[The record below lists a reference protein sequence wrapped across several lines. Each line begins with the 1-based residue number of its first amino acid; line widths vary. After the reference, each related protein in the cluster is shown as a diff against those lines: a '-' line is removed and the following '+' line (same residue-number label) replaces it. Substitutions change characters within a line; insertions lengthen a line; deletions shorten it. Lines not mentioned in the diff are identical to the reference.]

1 DIMATEHLQQVQDLF
16 HAVLEREP
24 RDRSFFLD
32 EACSGNKSLLQ
43 EVESL
48 IVAHEE
54 EEHFIDSP
62 AYVATAEMLT
72 DGQEFKP
79 GQTLSHYEICS
90 VLGEGGMGKVYL
102 AEDKKLKRKV
112 ALKVLPTANSGD
124 EEARRRLLR
133 EAQAAAALDHPN
145 ICAIYEVDEESDRSY
160 IAMQYIEGETLE
172 ARISRLRFSLDDS
185 LNVAVQVADAL
196 AEAHAHNIIHRDIKP
211 ANIMLTGR
219 GQVKVLDFGLA
230 KTAST
235 NLVGPDE
242 AETRRVLTVPG
253 MILGTVPYMS
263 PEQLRG
269 ASVDVRSD
277 IFSFGVVLYEMLSG
291 RQAFARDSDAE
302 TIGAILHQQPDAEGR
317 YQTMEQVARELNA
330 AREGEFATGVPKE
343 IASGS
348 PRMTA
353 STHVVKA
360 RPTSSAEYMV
370 GEITRHRLSVS
381 FALAAVVLIATTIA
395 YFSYFANRAG
405 GDAIDS
411 VAVLPFVNVDNDP
424 NKDYLSEG
432 ISDSIINNLT
442 QLPSL
447 RVMSLNSVLRY
458 KGKQAEAQ
466 AVGRELQVG
475 AVLIGSFT
483 QHGDD
488 LSISTE
494 LVDVRDNHRLW
505 GDQYNRK
512 RSDIIAVQ
520 SEIAQQISEKLRLRL
535 TGAQQQ
541 QVAKHY
547 TENTKAYELYILG
560 NYYVRG
566 KGKEGFDKSIDFF
579 EQAIKIDQ
587 NYALAYAGL
596 SRAYYSLGMRGF
608 WLPKESRQ
616 KTEWAA
622 LKAVELDDSLAEAH
636 ASLGLVKEALSWDW
650 TGAEKEF
657 RRALELNPNSAFVL
671 GLYGTFLVHDGRPEE
686 AIPYMKRAKELDSTG
701 IAGAAYSYLHQR
713 QYDRA
718 IEMYVK
724 AKEGKPDRGN
734 FQLAEAYIGKGMYQE
749 AITEMQKVIARDK
762 EPERWDSYP
771 ILAYAYAAAGK
782 RDEALKILNEQ
793 NELAKKGY
801 ISPYNF
807 AIIYTGL
814 GDKDRAFEYLNKAYE
829 EHAPVLQ
836 HFPSRPMF
844 DPLHSDPRFA
854 DLVRR
859 MNLPPE
865 RFMKT

>member
-1 DIMATEHLQQVQDLF
+1 MATEHWQQVQDLF

-54 EEHFIDSP
+54 GEHFIDSP

-102 AEDKKLKRKV
+102 AEDRKLRRKV

-160 IAMQYIEGETLE
+160 IAMQYVEGETLE
-172 ARISRLRFSLDDS
+172 ARMARQRLSLDDS
-185 LNVAVQVADAL
+185 LNVAAQVADAL
-196 AEAHAHNIIHRDIKP
+196 GEAHAHNIIHRDIKP
-211 ANIMLTGR
+211 SNIMLTGR
-219 GQVKVLDFGLA
+219 GQAKVLDFGLA
-230 KTAST
+230 KIASAT
-235 NLVGPDE
+235 LIGSDE
-242 AETRRVLTVPG
+242 AETRHVVTAPG
-253 MILGTVPYMS
+253 VILGTVPYMS

-269 ASVDVRSD
+269 VPVDVRSD
-277 IFSFGVVLYEMLSG
+277 IFSFGVVVYEMLSG
-291 RQAFARDSDAE
+291 RQAFTRDSDAE
-302 TIGAILHQQPDAEGR
+302 TIGAILHQQPLELSSIDSGIPKALEGIVEKCLAKDAEQR
-317 YQTMEQVARELNA
+317 YQTMAQVARDLNA
-330 AREGEFATGVPKE
+330 ARDGELAALTTTE
-343 IASGS
+343 IASPS
-348 PRMTA
+348 SRQTA
-353 STHVVKA
+353 STHVVRA
-360 RPTSSAEYMV
+360 RPTSSAEYIV
-370 GEITRHRLSVS
+370 GEIKRHRLSAS
-381 FALAAVVLIATTIA
+381 FALAAVVLMATTIA
-395 YFSYFANRAG
+395 YFSYFARRAG
-405 GDAIDS
+405 SDAIDS

-424 NKDYLSEG
+424 NKEYLSEG

-447 RVMSLNSVLRY
+447 KVMSLNSVLRY
-458 KGKQAEAQ
+458 KGKQTDPQ
-466 AVGRELQVG
+466 AVGRELKVG
-475 AVLIGSFT
+475 AVLMGRLT

-488 LSISTE
+488 LSITTE

-505 GDQYNRK
+505 GEQYNRK
-512 RSDIIAVQ
+512 LSDIITVQ

-535 TGAQQQ
+535 TSAQQQ
-541 QVAKHY
+541 QVTKHY
-547 TENTKAYELYILG
+547 TENTRAYELCALG
-560 NYYVRG
+560 NYYFRPQT
-566 KGKEGFDKSIDFF
+566 KEGMQKSIDSF

-587 NYALAYAGL
+587 NYALAYARL
-596 SRAYYSLGMRGF
+596 AKAYFTLGMRGF
-608 WLPKESRQ
+608 WLPNESRQ
-616 KTEWAA
+616 KAEWAA

-636 ASLGLVKEALSWDW
+636 SILGLVKESFSWDW

-657 RRALELNPNSAFVL
+657 KRALELNPNSAFVL
-671 GLYGTFLVHDGRPEE
+671 GLYGTFLVHNGRPEE
-686 AIPYMKRAKELDSTG
+686 AVPYMKRAKELDRTVIGSVE
-701 IAGAAYSYLHQR
+701 YSYLHQR
-713 QYDRA
+713 QYDKA
-718 IEMYVK
+718 IEIYLK

-734 FQLAEAYIGKGMYQE
+734 FFLAEAYIGKGMYQE
-749 AITEMQKVIARDK
+749 AIAEMQKVVARDM

-793 NELAKKGY
+793 NEAAKKGY

-814 GDKDRAFEYLNKAYE
+814 GEKDRAFEYLNRAYE
-829 EHAPVLQ
+829 ERTPVLQ
-836 HFPSRPMF
+836 HFPSR
-844 DPLHSDPRFA
+844 
-854 DLVRR
+854 
-859 MNLPPE
+859 E
-865 RFMKT
+865 RFMKQ